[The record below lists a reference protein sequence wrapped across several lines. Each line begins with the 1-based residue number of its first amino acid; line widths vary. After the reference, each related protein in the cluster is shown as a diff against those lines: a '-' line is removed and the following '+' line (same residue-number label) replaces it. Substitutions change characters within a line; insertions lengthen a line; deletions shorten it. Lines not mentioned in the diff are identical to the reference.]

1 MMPFHE
7 CPICGGKMVEKE
19 VQKLLYGGIH
29 MAVVKVQAEVCLECG
44 ERLYS
49 QGTVRRFEEIR
60 SKLKRQ
66 ETADFIPMGQ
76 SFQVV

>member
-1 MMPFHE
+1 MMPFPE

-49 QGTVRRFEEIR
+49 QETVRRFEEIR

-66 ETADFIPMGQ
+66 ETSDFIPLGQ

>member
-1 MMPFHE
+1 
-7 CPICGGKMVEKE
+7 MVEKE

-49 QGTVRRFEEIR
+49 QETVRRFEEIR

-66 ETADFIPMGQ
+66 ETADFIPLGQ